1 MQYEDIG
8 KMSVQEV
15 AEYVSGIRIK
25 SAVALLLWCFDNR
38 PELVHSI
45 YDAIAKRYI
54 PIIIRVSNG
63 RYVSLIDY
71 SNPRFDSG
79 IEGTCHI
86 SVYCLATGTCTERR
100 LVYKLGQKMNLFQ
113 LVENSVDFMELP
125 LEGMQILGGLGTQL
139 FVLDDSEDA
148 VSSKIF

>member
-8 KMSVQEV
+8 KLSVQEV
-15 AEYVSGIRIK
+15 AEYVSGLCTK

-71 SNPRFDSG
+71 SNPRFESG
-79 IEGTCHI
+79 VEGTCHI

-100 LVYKLGQKMNLFQ
+100 LVYKLGQKMNLFK
-113 LVENSVDFMELP
+113 LVENSIDFMELP

-148 VSSKIF
+148 ASSKIF

>member
-15 AEYVSGIRIK
+15 SEYVAGIRIK
-25 SAVALLLWCFDNR
+25 SAVEFLLWCFDNR

-45 YDAIAKRYI
+45 YDTIAKRYM

-71 SNPRFDSG
+71 GNPRFDAG
-79 IEGTCHI
+79 VEGTCHI
-86 SVYCLATGTCTERR
+86 SVYHLETGACTERR
-100 LVYKLGQKMNLFQ
+100 LVYKLGLKMNLFQ
-113 LVENSVDFMELP
+113 LVENSIDFMELP

>member
-148 VSSKIF
+148 VSSKVF